1 MLYSKRDVVVNATR
15 VRFYLVK
22 TYKFKDYMLTQPG
35 AYRFRNSKGHLMGT
49 RAKRKSFSLSCV
61 IIEVAKLSRVNHLGK
76 RFDFQEDLGVDSSLS
91 STHGIKGK
99 P

>member
-15 VRFYLVK
+15 VRFYLV
-22 TYKFKDYMLTQPG
+22 TTAKDNLMTQSG
-35 AYRFRNSKGHLMGT
+35 AYRFSNSKGYLMGK

-61 IIEVAKLSRVNHLGK
+61 IIGVAKLSRVNHLRK
-76 RFDFQEDLGVDSSLS
+76 CFDFQEDLGADSSLS